1 MNIERQSGHYVRQP
15 SGYLA
20 YMPQTLPLG
29 EIVRSAQLETI
40 LSRADRALGRLDGAI
55 EGAFNSDLFIL
66 MYLRKEAT
74 LSSQIEGTQASLN
87 DVLQAEA
94 KIADPDRPNDVE
106 ETLNYVQAFRYGL
119 ERLESLPLSLRLLK
133 ELHAIL
139 MEDVRGHERTPGE
152 FRTSQNW
159 IGAQGVT
166 LENASFVPPPPHEL
180 MSYLGNLEDY
190 IRAEDDIPFLMKVGI
205 AHAQFE
211 TLHPFLDGNGRL
223 GRLLITFMLCERKIL
238 LKPVLYLSHFF
249 KLNRDEYYR
258 RLQATRDSDAWE
270 EWLIFFLTAVA
281 TVSNESTE
289 TLRSITELRENHRQ
303 ALIDDAPKGA
313 GNALK
318 LHETL
323 FRTPYTSLDLAA
335 SELGIT
341 VQGAKAIV
349 DRMVRLGIL
358 KEITGRKRDRI
369 FRYEPYLQLFT
380 DEDEY

>member
-1 MNIERQSGHYVRQP
+1 
-15 SGYLA
+15 
-20 YMPQTLPLG
+20 MPQTLPLG

-380 DEDEY
+380 DEGGF